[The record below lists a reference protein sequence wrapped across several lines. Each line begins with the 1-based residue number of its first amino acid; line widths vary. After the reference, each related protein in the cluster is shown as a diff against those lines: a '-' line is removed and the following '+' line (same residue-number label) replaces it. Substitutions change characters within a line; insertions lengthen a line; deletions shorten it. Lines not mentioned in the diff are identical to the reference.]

1 MESKITDSIYV
12 GIGYRHIT
20 KPDDYGVIESKEKA
34 VGNYGYYEIDELAD
48 MVGNK
53 GYSVV
58 PSYLFNENKA
68 QMNKPSMKQEDFVSC
83 QMFMIDLRE

>member
-34 VGNYGYYEIDELAD
+34 VGKQSGTSHEEGVQGCRNIHRRGRNRIFAY
-48 MVGNK
+48 
-53 GYSVV
+53 
-58 PSYLFNENKA
+58 FQENVRY
-68 QMNKPSMKQEDFVSC
+68 QV
-83 QMFMIDLRE
+83 LL